1 MHKTGHVGAAFGLYG
16 NAVAVAPH
24 GDNAV
29 LQILGKAGGADHL
42 AEAVAH
48 ALVGAADLPADLMQ
62 FRRGAV
68 RDFLLA
74 DNGGGDIVFDAV
86 QRGKAGSQTGQN
98 GRILAVAHQRGA
110 GCARGAQA
118 GGHVQQR
125 ALAEAC
131 ALLGQRHLLAHVGK
145 GHQRLSAQI
154 AEQHAGF
161 LGFIQRPAHLAY
173 IIVGH
178 EGQAF
183 FLAHVR
189 QGVRGQALADFGE
202 FQHAKGA
209 VLFHK
214 GSFLSGNGGAPAIPR
229 RAPNGPKWFQRRR
242 GRRMRRRAAPRR
254 RA

>member
-1 MHKTGHVGAAFGLYG
+1 M
-16 NAVAVAPH
+16 
-24 GDNAV
+24 
-29 LQILGKAGGADHL
+29 
-42 AEAVAH
+42 AETVAH
-48 ALVGAADLPADLMQ
+48 ALVGAADLTADLMEL
-62 FRRGAV
+62 RRGAV

-74 DNGGGDIVFDAV
+74 DDGGGDIVFDAV
-86 QRGKAGSQTGQN
+86 QHRQAGGQAGQN
-98 GRILAVAHQRGA
+98 GRILAVTYQRGP

-178 EGQAF
+178 EGQAL

-189 QGVRGQALADFGE
+189 QGMRGQALADFGE

-214 GSFLSGNGGAPAIPR
+214 GSFLSENSGAPAIPR

-254 RA
+254 HA